1 MRAVPDLATIG
12 KRVQDIRRANTD
24 LSQTDLAIAV
34 GVSWP
39 TISRLERGV
48 GQTVNLERLRRIA
61 EALGCS
67 LDELLNG
74 GREAA

>member
-1 MRAVPDLATIG
+1 
-12 KRVQDIRRANTD
+12 
-24 LSQTDLAIAV
+24 
-34 GVSWP
+34 VSWP